1 MMEIELSGQ
10 TFPVRA
16 DLRAIKSAQEEHD
29 VRLENMEGNGS
40 LVDIGT
46 LLFHFARRGC
56 ELRKVSFDLDH
67 DEFLGLIELSQ
78 LKELGKL
85 VESMVGGGDSAKKK

>member
-1 MMEIELSGQ
+1 MMEIELGGQ

-16 DLRAIKSAQEEHD
+16 DLRAIKSAQEEHN
-29 VRLENMEGNGS
+29 VRLENMETNGS
-40 LVDIGT
+40 LVDVGT

-56 ELRKVSFDLDH
+56 ELRKVSFTHDH

-78 LKELGKL
+78 LKPLGKL
-85 VESMVGGGDSAKKK
+85 VESMLGGDDDTKKK